1 MYNNIIFLLLY
12 KISNKINNRTIME
25 FITSIVDMDNIIF
38 GTEIIPIII
47 RTIFFVIF
55 FDIQFRLIHLLWPT
69 MPKSEKHTPDKMR
82 LWWSIKCSNVLH
94 AVVIGPVATYAIFTD
109 EKMVAIVTNLRE
121 WDFPAIYETI
131 LMTQESYF
139 CPALVTFSVGFFV
152 WDLIYSK
159 HAESFEFLMVLHHVI
174 SILVWPIALNNGLA
188 NFFLLSF
195 MASEL
200 SSPFIHVRWYIRSK
214 YGQGMAWILMTLIFI
229 LAFIV
234 VRIVV
239 LPYILFGLYGAQ
251 TWRHPEI
258 PLWLQILS
266 TSTLYLPS
274 LFNIW
279 WMWFIIKMCMRFLC
293 PSKKKKQ

>member
-1 MYNNIIFLLLY
+1 
-12 KISNKINNRTIME
+12 
-25 FITSIVDMDNIIF
+25 
-38 GTEIIPIII
+38 
-47 RTIFFVIF
+47 
-55 FDIQFRLIHLLWPT
+55 

-94 AVVIGPVATYAIFTD
+94 AVIIGPVATYAIFTD

-174 SILVWPIALNNGLA
+174 SILIWPIALNNGLA

-251 TWRHPEI
+251 TWRHPEV

-293 PSKKKKQ
+293 PSKICRYIMNSLRVAIDFHNGGNEVSAL